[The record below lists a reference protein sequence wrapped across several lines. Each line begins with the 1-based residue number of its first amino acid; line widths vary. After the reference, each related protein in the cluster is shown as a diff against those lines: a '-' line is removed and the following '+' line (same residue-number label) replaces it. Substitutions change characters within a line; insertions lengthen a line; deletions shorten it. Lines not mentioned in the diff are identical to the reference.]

1 MITFLALDQQ
11 TINFKVIGL
20 TRPGLEPAIYH
31 TQGDHANNYTTDE
44 LLTIIVE
51 TLPDR
56 YIRSECD
63 EKKGGSKTTTTPKI
77 KLVGANVIY

>member
-31 TQGDHANNYTTDE
+31 TQGDHANNYTIDE

-63 EKKGGSKTTTTPKI
+63 EKKGAQKR
-77 KLVGANVIY
+77 LWHQRLNL